1 MTSSI
6 ENFGNNVEG
15 FISNVFFK
23 LGTFVANKPKRTIAF
38 TIIITAICGVGFMN
52 FKTENRSDKLWVP
65 QNTRAEAE
73 TNDYQKYFGST
84 IRFNSIIV
92 QSAETGGNIV
102 TKEHLVDAMKM
113 HEKIETFVAKA
124 EWTPTGSEEMAET
137 EHDYLDL
144 CAAGASCLTQ
154 SDEPICG
161 CAVLGILKLW
171 DYDLAKLQEDED
183 VMATVNENYP
193 RKEDLEAA
201 FGKPVIEGGS
211 LVSAEAFR
219 ISYLVND
226 QSDKV
231 GSAEAGSMA
240 DPISEAWEKQAFIDT
255 VTSVPE
261 DFRTLSVDYLA
272 GRSFGDEFGGAISGD
287 LLLVQIS
294 YAVVFLFLGANMGKF
309 IPGPESRWTMALA
322 ALVLVILSTAA
333 SFGLSAGMGLFFGPV
348 HSLLPF
354 ILLGIGVDDAFVI
367 VNAFNRERTVPRSQ
381 ESNKDLAKR
390 SANAL
395 ARAGAS
401 ITVTSLTDLVAFG
414 ISASSSLPALASF
427 CGYAAVGIVFLWVFA
442 STFFTACMVFDER
455 RQRDN
460 RRECL
465 CCVTRK
471 KEMEKD
477 EVFEEGGISRYFR
490 NYHAPWILSKVGKP
504 VVLLVFSGLLAFGI
518 WGTLN
523 LSVEDTQRAFI
534 PSDSY
539 LTSFINANDALY
551 PSSGIDVFFVFE
563 DSAEIYEK
571 RDALANLD
579 TRLKGKST
587 EAPFI
592 AEPVS
597 DDAYRN
603 VMSGLKEELEK
614 NGNNYNV
621 EKNGNNY
628 NVTLVESWPTN
639 EEDFIAVLGSYAS
652 YIGNG
657 RAYAADVKFAA
668 GTERTQLESIRVE
681 SSYVSLT
688 KPKGDDKID
697 DADRQVDAMDETR
710 TMVDSWADELPPVF
724 TYSEKFL
731 SIEGFKIIK
740 KELFLNVGLALA
752 AVAVIVFFT
761 VASPVTSILIT
772 LNVAA
777 CVIEILG
784 FMHAIGIAID
794 SVSVINIVLAVGLSI
809 DYSAHVGH
817 CFMLKGGDDRNNR
830 ALEALADIGAAV
842 LSGAMSTFLAV
853 VVLLFSKSYVFSI
866 LSKQFALT
874 VGLGVLHGL
883 VLLPV
888 LLSLLGPKAFD
899 AADKGKND
907 ESDEN
912 DLELHVE

>member
-1 MTSSI
+1 MTSCI

-15 FISNVFFK
+15 FISNVFLK

-38 TIIITAICGVGFMN
+38 CIIITAICGAGFMN
-52 FKTENRSDKLWVP
+52 FETENRSDKLWVP

-92 QSAETGGNIV
+92 QSAESGGNVV
-102 TKEHLVDAMKM
+102 TKDHLVDAMKM

-124 EWTPTGSEEMAET
+124 EWTPTGAKETNTT
-137 EHDYLDL
+137 EHNYLDL

-154 SDEPICG
+154 SDDPICG
-161 CAVLGILKLW
+161 CAILGILQLW
-171 DYDLAKLQEDED
+171 DYDLAKLQEDDD
-183 VMATVNENYP
+183 VLATVNGNYP
-193 RKEDLEAA
+193 RTEDLEAA

-219 ISYLVND
+219 VSYLVKD

-231 GSAEAGSMA
+231 GSAESGSMA

-255 VTSVPE
+255 ATSVPKE
-261 DFRTLSVDYLA
+261 FPTLSVDYLA

-287 LLLVQIS
+287 LMLVQIS
-294 YAVVFLFLGANMGKF
+294 YLVVFLFLGANMGKF
-309 IPGPESRWTMALA
+309 LPGPESRWTMALA

-333 SFGLSAGMGLFFGPV
+333 SFGLSAGIGLFFGPV

-381 ESNKDLAKR
+381 ESNTDLAKR

-427 CGYAAVGIVFLWVFA
+427 CGYAAIGIVFLWVFA

-465 CCVTRK
+465 CCLTRK
-471 KEMEKD
+471 KEVEKD
-477 EVFEEGGISRYFR
+477 EIFEEGGISRYFR
-490 NYHAPWILSKVGKP
+490 NYHAPWILSKIGKP

-563 DSAEIYEK
+563 DSSEIYEK
-571 RDALANLD
+571 RDALANLKS
-579 TRLKGKST
+579 RLEGKST

-603 VMSGLKEELEK
+603 VMSGLKEDLEK
-614 NGNNYNV
+614 NGDDYNV
-621 EKNGNNY
+621 Q
-628 NVTLVESWPTN
+628 LVDSWPTN
-639 EEDFIAVLGSYAS
+639 EEDFIKVLGKYAS

-657 RAYAADVKFAA
+657 RAYAADVKFADK
-668 GTERTQLESIRVE
+668 ERTQLESIRVE

-899 AADKGKND
+899 AADKGKNV

>member
-1 MTSSI
+1 MTSCI

-15 FISNVFFK
+15 FISNVFLK
-23 LGTFVANKPKRTIAF
+23 VGTFVANKPKRTIAF
-38 TIIITAICGVGFMN
+38 AIILTAICGAGFMN
-52 FKTENRSDKLWVP
+52 FETENRSEKLWVP
-65 QNTRAEAE
+65 QDTRAEAE
-73 TNDYQKYFGST
+73 TNEYQKYYGST
-84 IRFNSIIV
+84 TRFNSIIV
-92 QSAETGGNIV
+92 QSAESGGNV
-102 TKEHLVDAMKM
+102 MTKEHLIDAMKM
-113 HEKIETFVAKA
+113 HEKIETVVAKA
-124 EWTPTGSEEMAET
+124 EWTPTGSKEIKKT
-137 EHDYLDL
+137 NHSYVDL
-144 CAAGASCLTQ
+144 CAAGSSCLTQ
-154 SDEPICG
+154 SDDPICS
-161 CAVLGILKLW
+161 CAVFGILQLW
-171 DYDLAKLQEDED
+171 DYDLTKLQEDED
-183 VMATVNENYP
+183 VLATVNGFYP
-193 RKEDLEAA
+193 RTEDLEAA

-219 ISYLVND
+219 VSYLVKNN
-226 QSDKV
+226 SDKV

-255 VTSVPE
+255 ATSVPKE
-261 DFRTLSVDYLA
+261 FPTLTVDYLA
-272 GRSFGDEFGGAISGD
+272 GRSFGDEFGDAIGGD
-287 LLLVQIS
+287 LTLVQIS

-309 IPGPESRWTMALA
+309 LPGPESRWTMALA

-333 SFGLSAGMGLFFGPV
+333 SFGLSAGVGLFFGPV

-367 VNAFNRERTVPRSQ
+367 VNAFNRERNVPRNQ
-381 ESNKDLAKR
+381 ESNMDLAKR

-427 CGYAAVGIVFLWVFA
+427 CGYAAIGIVFLWVFA

-465 CCVTRK
+465 CCLTRK

-477 EVFEEGGISRYFR
+477 AVFEEGGISKYFR
-490 NYHAPWILSKVGKP
+490 NYHAPWILSKIGKAM
-504 VVLLVFSGLLAFGI
+504 VLLSFSGLLAFGI

-539 LTSFINANDALY
+539 LTSFINANDKLY

-571 RDALANLD
+571 REALANLD

-603 VMSGLKEELEK
+603 VMSGLKEDLEK
-614 NGNNYNV
+614 NGSNYNV
-621 EKNGNNY
+621 E
-628 NVTLVESWPTN
+628 LVDSWPTS

-652 YIGNG
+652 YRGNG
-657 RAYAADVKFAA
+657 RAYAADVKFAD
-668 GTERTQLESIRVE
+668 TQRTQLESIRVE

-688 KPKGDDKID
+688 KSKGDDKID
-697 DADRQVDAMDETR
+697 DADRQIDAMDETR
-710 TMVDSWADELPPVF
+710 AMVDSWGDELPPVF

-899 AADKGKND
+899 AAEKGKSVD
-907 ESDEN
+907 SEEN
-912 DLELHVE
+912 DLELDVE